1 MCRRR
6 NQTCSLWEAQQAQLL
21 SYQCI
26 YSFIHI
32 HIYIYIYIYAAVN
45 FHACIHAYLD
55 VTCLACRS
63 HDCPSTSG
71 GLWLRHFGVG
81 HHRCESHSV
90 SGKHLRCSCGLG
102 VWQGPSTVSVEYH
115 IEGWTIYHFW
125 LLAIGK
131 LPATRVIWFH
141 ANHTGSG
148 ARCSS
153 SICSI
158 ALRRQFCWKSEIQDQ
173 WAVAC
178 RLQSKH
184 QCLGTN
190 QVPLVQQLPW
200 NSIPKFTPG
209 VTNVQE
215 YVQNWSF

>member
-1 MCRRR
+1 MVC
-6 NQTCSLWEAQQAQLL
+6 
-21 SYQCI
+21 
-26 YSFIHI
+26 
-32 HIYIYIYIYAAVN
+32 IYIYAYIYVN

-102 VWQGPSTVSVEYH
+102 VWQGPSTVS
-115 IEGWTIYHFW
+115 GWILHRRLDHLSFLTTCKLR
-125 LLAIGK
+125 LLLWA
-131 LPATRVIWFH
+131 
-141 ANHTGSG
+141 
-148 ARCSS
+148 
-153 SICSI
+153 
-158 ALRRQFCWKSEIQDQ
+158 QFCWKSEIQDLQ
-173 WAVAC
+173 VVAC

-190 QVPLVQQLPW
+190 RVPLSSSSHGIAYQSSHQGLQM
-200 NSIPKFTPG
+200 SRSMFR
-209 VTNVQE
+209 
-215 YVQNWSF
+215 NWSF